1 MPDDVGVLDYSS
13 TDYDHMYVLV
23 RKAVAVAA
31 PPDPTQM
38 ELFMA
43 LGDPEFYVTENVIGI
58 VDDSAAS
65 DYVYLCMSMG
75 DGWFYAPFSVGG

>member
-13 TDYDHMYVLV
+13 TTYDHLYVIV
-23 RKAVAVAA
+23 RKAIAIAA

-38 ELFMA
+38 ELWLA
-43 LGDPEFYVTENVIGI
+43 LGDPAPYEWENTAGI

-65 DYVYLCMSMG
+65 DYVYLCMAMIG
-75 DGWFYAPFSVGG
+75 GWFYVPFTVGG